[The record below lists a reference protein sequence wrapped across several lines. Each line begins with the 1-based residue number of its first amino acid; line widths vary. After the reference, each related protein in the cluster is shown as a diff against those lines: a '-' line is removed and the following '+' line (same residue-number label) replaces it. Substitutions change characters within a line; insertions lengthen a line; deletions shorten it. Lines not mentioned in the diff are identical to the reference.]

1 MAPLDSNSN
10 QSRGPNHTNNEDPV
24 RSMAAEVVGLALSF
38 QQTGDRW
45 YLKQMLDAME
55 LGIPELRQM
64 FSSQTRTFCKKAL
77 EDIQSLWPS
86 TAKDLTPTM
95 LLQIH
100 HCLRASKIAIRYS
113 HLRLFLVRCASSI
126 EEAQQPLDDPK
137 AKEIALDT
145 EKFVSKALELK

>member
-1 MAPLDSNSN
+1 MAPLDSSSN
-10 QSRGPNHTNNEDPV
+10 QSRGPNHTNNDDPV
-24 RSMAAEVVGLALSF
+24 RSWQLRWSVLLSASSRLAIGDVLQPDSHLLQFVNNIDGSPTEEMAE
-38 QQTGDRW
+38 
-45 YLKQMLDAME
+45 
-55 LGIPELRQM
+55 
-64 FSSQTRTFCKKAL
+64 KAL